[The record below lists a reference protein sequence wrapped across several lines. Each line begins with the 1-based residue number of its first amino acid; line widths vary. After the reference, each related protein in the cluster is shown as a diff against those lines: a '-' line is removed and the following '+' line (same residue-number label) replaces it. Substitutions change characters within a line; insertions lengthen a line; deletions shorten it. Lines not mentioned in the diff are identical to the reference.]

1 MNIQLK
7 QRLVGALV
15 LVALAAVFWP
25 MIFETPQTIL
35 LNRQS
40 QVPKPP
46 PFEKFKVVEP
56 ELARQAALQA
66 KQNRASPVSSE
77 PTAQA
82 NDSESEIQAEKNE
95 EATVIEKD
103 TKSRHQLDGR
113 GLPVAWVVQ
122 VGSFGQKE
130 NAEKLKEEL
139 RAKNLDAYTRKIDT
153 PSGKAVRVFV
163 GPKLDK
169 QRAEEI
175 KQQIDKQFKL
185 KNPSMVV
192 RFES

>member
-1 MNIQLK
+1 VNIQLK

-25 MIFETPQTIL
+25 MIFEAPQTIL

-46 PFEKFKVVEP
+46 PFQKFKVVEP
-56 ELARQAALQA
+56 ELVQQPALPT
-66 KQNRASPVSSE
+66 KQNDVAPVLSE
-77 PTAQA
+77 PTAEA
-82 NDSESEIQAEKNE
+82 NDSESVMQAAKSEDVT
-95 EATVIEKD
+95 AIESD
-103 TKSRHQLDGR
+103 TKSRHQLDAR

-130 NAEKLKEEL
+130 NAEKLKQEL

-175 KQQIDKQFKL
+175 KQQIDEQFKL
-185 KNPSMVV
+185 ENPSMVV